1 MQGNV
6 KVSVK
11 VLIDLEFVGASKSE
25 IRISKL
31 ETISNFE
38 YQMTKTCQAL
48 MQYLWRSTM
57 FEILNFGHSYLFRI
71 SSLVLRIY

>member
-1 MQGNV
+1 MSIQGNV
-6 KVSVK
+6 KVSAK
-11 VLIDLEFVGASKSE
+11 VLIFRVCGDLK
-25 IRISKL
+25 IRNPKL

-38 YQMTKTCQAL
+38 YQMTKTCQVV

-71 SSLVLRIY
+71 SRLVLRIY